1 VDDGAKFDLPLIA
14 SLIFILAGYFIY
26 SILQHFFVFTSACCL
41 GEQLFAA
48 TNTHALTQMHLPANT
63 HTHTHWHT
71 RPQTRAHK
79 TKGPKN
85 TREQ

>member
-48 TNTHALTQMHLPANT
+48 TNTHT
-63 HTHTHWHT
+63 HTN
-71 RPQTRAHK
+71 ALA
-79 TKGPKN
+79 G
-85 TREQ
+85 